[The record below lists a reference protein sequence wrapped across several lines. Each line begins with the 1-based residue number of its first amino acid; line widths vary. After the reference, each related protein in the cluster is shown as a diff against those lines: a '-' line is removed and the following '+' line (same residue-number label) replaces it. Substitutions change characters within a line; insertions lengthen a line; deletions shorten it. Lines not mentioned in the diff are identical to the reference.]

1 MVLAPALA
9 KYCKTGG
16 NIALSGVLEEQAEAL
31 IARYSEWFTMGVPTQ
46 KDAWILLTGIK
57 K

>member
-31 IARYSEWFTMGVPTQ
+31 IARYSEWFTMDVPTQ